1 MPRYTSKNIRSN
13 WSEEFLCKAIDNVQ
27 NGNSLRNA
35 SAEQFKVPWTT
46 LSRRL
51 PSSQVGKLP
60 LGGKPTFNIPIWV
73 VLITRH
79 SENLS
84 GDMGRTK
91 PFLVTKVL
99 KLGSSLLLCIMWVGG
114 RIIAANS

>member
-1 MPRYTSKNIRSN
+1 MTK
-13 WSEEFLCKAIDNVQ
+13 
-27 NGNSLRNA
+27 A

-51 PSSQVGKLP
+51 SSSQVGKLP

-73 VLITRH
+73 VLITRL

-91 PFLVTKVL
+91 PFLVTKV
-99 KLGSSLLLCIMWVGG
+99 GIVAFIMYNVGG
-114 RIIAANS
+114 RAHHRSK